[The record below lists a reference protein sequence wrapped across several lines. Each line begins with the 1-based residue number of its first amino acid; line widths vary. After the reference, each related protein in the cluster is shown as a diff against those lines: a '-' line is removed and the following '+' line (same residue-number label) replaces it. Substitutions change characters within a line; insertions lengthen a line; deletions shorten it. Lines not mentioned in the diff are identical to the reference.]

1 MVPAFTTCQL
11 LTPDMMLLRATPDA
25 IFRGAVVCPKFER
38 YELKSVTMVFEVP
51 SASYKSMVSVCV
63 ALLSRPNK
71 RKGTVISCS
80 PFALVAMRTSVT
92 ASSEPLLSPVLRFTL
107 DATPFNTA

>member
-38 YELKSVTMVFEVP
+38 YELKSVTMVF
-51 SASYKSMVSVCV
+51 
-63 ALLSRPNK
+63 
-71 RKGTVISCS
+71 
-80 PFALVAMRTSVT
+80 
-92 ASSEPLLSPVLRFTL
+92 
-107 DATPFNTA
+107 

>member
-11 LTPDMMLLRATPDA
+11 LTPDMILLRATPDA

-51 SASYKSMVSVCV
+51 SKWLAC
-63 ALLSRPNK
+63 
-71 RKGTVISCS
+71 
-80 PFALVAMRTSVT
+80 
-92 ASSEPLLSPVLRFTL
+92 VLRFYQDPTNGKEQL
-107 DATPFNTA
+107 FLARLLHWLQCELRLLHLQSHCFRLF